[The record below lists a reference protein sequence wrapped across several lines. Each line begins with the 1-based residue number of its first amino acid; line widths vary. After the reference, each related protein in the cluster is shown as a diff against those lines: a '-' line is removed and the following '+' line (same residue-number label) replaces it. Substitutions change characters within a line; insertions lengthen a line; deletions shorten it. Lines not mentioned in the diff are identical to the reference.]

1 MTFIWPRAE
10 LRPKQVPELYRQ
22 LAASSEPGAV
32 LEYPWVAVW
41 RVNRAFYLYQEI
53 HGREVVVAPARALLA
68 DDRLAFHN
76 MVPGTPEGF
85 LASRARWLVVHR
97 NLSQEES
104 RILPPVEIDP
114 RHRNLFRT
122 FGRHMTQRL
131 TREWGKPDWIDRR
144 IAVWDLERV
153 RALTPRPPLP
163 VRPSTPAPG
172 EGEIEKHSS
181 QVSPSPGEGEGE
193 SGEGAG
199 G

>member
-1 MTFIWPRAE
+1 VAVLLLSGPFADPRIWRSSFAHHNDFMTFMWPRPE

-22 LAASSEPGAV
+22 LASTPDPGAV
-32 LEYPWVAVW
+32 LEYPWVPVW

-53 HGREVVVAPARALLA
+53 HGREVVVAPARTLLLA
-68 DDRLAFHN
+68 DGRLAFRN

-104 RILPPVEIDP
+104 RIPPPLEIDP

-122 FGRHMTQRL
+122 FGPRTIARL
-131 TREWGKPDWIDRR
+131 TQEWERPDWTDRR

-153 RALTPRPPLP
+153 RRG
-163 VRPSTPAPG
+163 R
-172 EGEIEKHSS
+172 
-181 QVSPSPGEGEGE
+181 
-193 SGEGAG
+193 
-199 G
+199 